1 MRAVTDEQLK
11 EIERQMALAKVFLVF
26 LKHVPLIIGV
36 LAAISL
42 ALAVFDFIAQ
52 IYGWAI
58 VNLILGL
65 AGMSLIARAIKAHL

>member
-1 MRAVTDEQLK
+1 MTAARQEQLK
-11 EIERQMALAKVFLVF
+11 GIERQIALAEFFLAF
-26 LKHVPLIIGV
+26 LKHVPVIIGV

-42 ALAVFDFIAQ
+42 ALAFFDFIAQ

-65 AGMSLIARAIKAHL
+65 AGMSLIARAIRAHL